1 MPDGESGRLPSRRAA
16 EQGRPPARTNLWPA
30 DPPNASI
37 PALSPSVPEVRHARA
52 SPGSARLLWDYRAA
66 ALEMDWGTVDASP
79 QTLIL
84 ALMGVAGAGWLTLA
98 AAMAALLV
106 FAFPGDRL
114 WVRVILALLV
124 LIFYGPTL
132 WTTVAVTVATPAEAP
147 WYGNAMALAAM
158 LVAVLCDLW
167 PAGQQDASR

>member
-1 MPDGESGRLPSRRAA
+1 MPVGRKIAFVCYGIIALVSVVLGLIYLLRGEFMPY
-16 EQGRPPARTNLWPA
+16 
-30 DPPNASI
+30 
-37 PALSPSVPEVRHARA
+37 H
-52 SPGSARLLWDYRAA
+52 AA
-66 ALEMDWGTVDASP
+66 ALGMDWAAVDSAL
-79 QTLIL
+79 QTLLL
-84 ALMGVAGAGWLTLA
+84 ALMDVAGAGWLTLA
-98 AAMAALLV
+98 AALVALLV
-106 FAFPGDRL
+106 FAFPNGRL
-114 WVRVILALLV
+114 WVRVALPLLV

>member
-1 MPDGESGRLPSRRAA
+1 MPVRR
-16 EQGRPPARTNLWPA
+16 QV
-30 DPPNASI
+30 
-37 PALSPSVPEVRHARA
+37 ALVCYGIIALVSVVL
-52 SPGSARLLWDYRAA
+52 GLIYLLSTEFMPYHAA
-66 ALEMDWGTVDASP
+66 ALEMDWGAVDASL

-106 FAFPGDRL
+106 FAFPGGPL
-114 WVRVILALLV
+114 WVRVTLPLLV

-132 WTTVAVTVATPAEAP
+132 WATVAVTVGTPAQAP

-158 LVAVLCDLW
+158 VLAVLCDLW
-167 PAGQQDASR
+167 PAGQRDDSR